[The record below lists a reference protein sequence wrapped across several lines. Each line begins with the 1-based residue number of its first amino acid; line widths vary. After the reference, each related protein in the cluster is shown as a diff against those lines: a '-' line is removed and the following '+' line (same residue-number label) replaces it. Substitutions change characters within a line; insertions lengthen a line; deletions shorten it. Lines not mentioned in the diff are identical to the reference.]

1 MRDRIVGER
10 STRCNALTNRNKNAL
25 QLSYE
30 SKRVFDSVKIDV
42 DIGTAIVEE
51 NGTTNEIDM
60 KKLLQ
65 EKLAT
70 TARRHPT
77 TQRTTTPATNTPSI
91 NLTNTSL
98 KRQNNQDSE
107 TRSCDG
113 NQNPYFNKDMMQKKH
128 KSWEQ
133 QTSTHT

>member
-60 KKLLQ
+60 MKLLQ
-65 EKLAT
+65 EKLAAT
-70 TARRHPT
+70 VRRHPT

-91 NLTNTSL
+91 NLTQHQPQETEQPRQRNTIIIL
-98 KRQNNQDSE
+98 QQGHDAE
-107 TRSCDG
+107 T
-113 NQNPYFNKDMMQKKH
+113 
-128 KSWEQ
+128 
-133 QTSTHT
+133 

>member
-1 MRDRIVGER
+1 MGSDGER
-10 STRCNALTNRNKNAL
+10 SNRCNAHRNRTKNAL

-30 SKRVFDSVKIDV
+30 SKRVIDNVEINV
-42 DIGTAIVEE
+42 DIETTIVEE
-51 NGTTNEIDM
+51 NGTTEEYDM
-60 KKLLQ
+60 VKLLQ

-70 TARRHPT
+70 IARRHPT

-98 KRQNNQDSE
+98 KKQNNRDSE

-113 NQNPYFNKDMMQKKH
+113 NQNPYLTRDMMQKA
-128 KSWEQ
+128 
-133 QTSTHT
+133 